1 MIATAKQI
9 EQSEPLTCYSADYE
23 DGYQDG
29 VTDGLRA
36 SGITDGDA
44 FFEIGLALLC
54 LAIGGL
60 MGWAV
65 ALL

>member
-9 EQSEPLTCYSADYE
+9 QAVEPLACYSADYE
-23 DGYQDG
+23 QGYMDG

-44 FFEIGLALLC
+44 FFEIGLAVLC

-60 MGWAV
+60 VGWAV

>member
-9 EQSEPLTCYSADYE
+9 ETAEPLACYSADYE

-29 VTDGLRA
+29 VEDGLRA

-65 ALL
+65 ALS

>member
-23 DGYQDG
+23 QGYMDG

-60 MGWAV
+60 VGWAV

>member
-9 EQSEPLTCYSADYE
+9 EQSEPLTCYSEDYE
-23 DGYQDG
+23 QGYMDG

-60 MGWAV
+60 VGWAV